1 MKIGI
6 LLKARDDGGK
16 RNPDVTVRAFEDVAS
31 AKDAMLKDFA
41 DTKVRSYP
49 TDESVFD
56 ASCDETEA
64 YIIGTDDSYVNW
76 SVHEAEVER

>member
-16 RNPDVTVRAFEDVAS
+16 RNPDIAIRAFEDVAS

-41 DTKVRSYP
+41 DTKARSYP
-49 TDESVFD
+49 KDEFVCD
-56 ASCDETEA
+56 AFCDETEA
-64 YIIGTDDSYVNW
+64 YIIGTDDSYVYW
-76 SVHEAEVER
+76 SVREAEVER

>member
-6 LLKARDDGGK
+6 LLKARGEGG
-16 RNPDVTVRAFEDVAS
+16 RNPDIAIRAFEGIAS

-41 DTKVRSYP
+41 DTKAKSYP

-64 YIIGTDDSYVNW
+64 YVTGTDDSYVNW